1 MATVAETTLRKI
13 LSNARIKPF
22 QMSYYCER
30 RDPEFDAKC
39 MMSLL
44 STSRLKCSLTRMEMM
59 TETGNLE
66 IDSPDKMELL
76 WDALK
81 KKGFTERQLE
91 LVMRENACR
100 VIKDTLG

>member
-1 MATVAETTLRKI
+1 
-13 LSNARIKPF
+13 
-22 QMSYYCER
+22 
-30 RDPEFDAKC
+30 
-39 MMSLL
+39 
-44 STSRLKCSLTRMEMM
+44 MM